1 MPDSIDATIV
11 APAASAAPSPLTTP
25 EGREAHFQ
33 AALQAAGAAGADS
46 APQGAEQPA
55 PVEPAGTKPAAEAP
69 AAAEKPAGPDAVA
82 GEDTPTEKGA
92 LGKARRLFREGD
104 VDGALKL
111 VLGVE
116 AKELDEVK
124 LTSKHFKALV
134 AREKAAAKAVQD
146 SRAEA
151 DTRESNVRDVAT
163 KLMPMVQ
170 AVQAYHKGDFEGFVK
185 LATGDSLEGFQR
197 KVIAQLQQ
205 TPAGKA
211 EVPPE
216 LLARLTQL
224 ENERRAEKEESAR
237 MKAENERIKS
247 EQAEAKWVGE
257 IADELAKDERFV
269 KVATKKAFL
278 SKVLETQKRHFNPN
292 TQMTVDALEAA
303 EEVWEEFYGDVIDTA
318 PRTAATAAKVAS
330 TGRGGSNGASGR
342 KTTTNVNHSVPTE
355 AAPVDEGPWSPDKQ
369 EKILKFWARKAQ
381 SEQHERVLNGA

>member
-1 MPDSIDATIV
+1 MPDSPETSTV
-11 APAASAAPSPLTTP
+11 APATSAAPSLATH

-33 AALQAAGAAGADS
+33 QALESAVKAAEVAGGDT
-46 APQGAEQPA
+46 
-55 PVEPAGTKPAAEAP
+55 PVEPA
-69 AAAEKPAGPDAVA
+69 AAAENAQVESPVKDANLDKSA
-82 GEDTPTEKGA
+82 PEDSPQEKGA
-92 LGKARRLFREGD
+92 LGKARRLFNEGD

-116 AKELDEVK
+116 AKDLNEVQLK
-124 LTSKHFKALV
+124 SRHFKALV

-146 SRAEA
+146 ARTEA
-151 DTRESNVRDVAT
+151 DTREANVRDVAT

-185 LATGDSLEGFQR
+185 MATGDSLESFQR

-224 ENERRAEKEESAR
+224 ENERKTEKAEAAR
-237 MKAENERIKS
+237 IKAENDAIKAQ
-247 EQAEAKWVGE
+247 QAEAKWVGE
-257 IADELAKDERFV
+257 IADELSKDERFT

-278 SKVLETQKRHFNPN
+278 TKVLETQKRHFNPN
-292 TQMTVDALEAA
+292 TQMTVDAIEAA
-303 EEVWEEFYGDVIDTA
+303 EEVWDELYGDVIDT
-318 PRTAATAAKVAS
+318 PPKTAATAAKVAS

-355 AAPVDEGPWSPDKQ
+355 AAPVDEGPWTPEKQ
-369 EKILKFWARKAQ
+369 EKILQYWARKGQ
-381 SEQHERVLNGA
+381 SEQLQRFLNGA